1 MKHVAI
7 AVLAG
12 LALAGATG
20 VASAQNAV
28 VNQGS
33 GAVNPLGPG
42 ESPGSAGIGGSG
54 TSAPPAGVMM
64 APSGELVT
72 GSTVPRTVIVPAPG
86 MTDSSGAVVNHGS
99 GAVNPLGP
107 GESSGSAGIGGS
119 GTSAPR
125 R

>member
-1 MKHVAI
+1 MKHLAI
-7 AVLAG
+7 AAIAG
-12 LALAGATG
+12 LALAGAST

-54 TSAPPAGVMM
+54 TSAPPAGVMT
-64 APSGELVT
+64 APSVT
-72 GSTVPRTVIVPAPG
+72 GSTAPRTVIVPAPG
-86 MTDSSGAVVNHGS
+86 MTGSSSAVVNQGS

-107 GESSGSAGIGGS
+107 GESAGSAGIGGS

-125 R
+125 Q